1 MENKKLILKALT
13 CYRSHKYS
21 NLKNAKKNGRMDI
34 ANERFK
40 ELIEI
45 DELIIELKD

>member
-1 MENKKLILKALT
+1 MENKELIIKALF
-13 CYRSHKYS
+13 CLKSHKYS

-34 ANERFK
+34 ANKRFK